1 MKVWAQDEFDLVKT
15 GADGQYRLGKGDFR
29 RVNMRGYTRLILGA
43 GSLLGAAN
51 IGANSEI
58 GAHCDF
64 DAGAVIGHGSIIGA
78 RCHFGKGA
86 WIKSGCIVG
95 HGVCFGDGAVIE
107 RGVELEGGVEL
118 PAKVELFGVKNADGR
133 TMLRTIAPVIGG
145 TLHAFR
151 ADGRACVS
159 LPGQLRRLEG
169 VSRGCCGRSQVAY
182 AEFSGMKQGQG
193 RGARA
198 AGRGELHRGAVSR
211 GQIFY
216 ILRLPAAGWPTANKA
231 PRGKEIR
238 RRTG

>member
-15 GADGQYRLGKGDFR
+15 GADGQYRFGKGDFR

-95 HGVCFGDGAVIE
+95 NGVCFGDGAVIE

-133 TMLRTIAPVIGG
+133 TMLTIAPVIGG

-151 ADGRACVS
+151 ADGRAYVS
-159 LPGQLRRLEG
+159 LPGQLRRLEEFAEYAAD
-169 VSRGCCGRSQVAY
+169 QVAY
-182 AEFSGMKQGQG
+182 AEFSGMK
-193 RGARA
+193 RD
-198 AGRGELHRGAVSR
+198 RGEARELLDAAN
-211 GQIFY
+211 Y
-216 ILRLPAAGWPTANKA
+216 IAARFREG
-231 PRGKEIR
+231 
-238 RRTG
+238 

>member
-15 GADGQYRLGKGDFR
+15 GADGQYRLGNGDFR

-133 TMLRTIAPVIGG
+133 TMLTIAPVIGG

-151 ADGRACVS
+151 ADGRAYVS
-159 LPGQLRRLEG
+159 LPGQLRRLEEFAEYAAD
-169 VSRGCCGRSQVAY
+169 QVAY
-182 AEFSGMKQGQG
+182 AEFSGMK
-193 RGARA
+193 RD
-198 AGRGELHRGAVSR
+198 RGEARELLDAAN
-211 GQIFY
+211 Y
-216 ILRLPAAGWPTANKA
+216 IAARFREG
-231 PRGKEIR
+231 
-238 RRTG
+238 

>member
-95 HGVCFGDGAVIE
+95 NGVCFGDGAVIE

-133 TMLRTIAPVIGG
+133 TMLTIAPVIGG

-151 ADGRACVS
+151 ADGRAYVS
-159 LPGQLRRLEG
+159 LPGQLRRLEEFAEYAAD
-169 VSRGCCGRSQVAY
+169 QVAY
-182 AEFSGMKQGQG
+182 AEFSGMK
-193 RGARA
+193 RD
-198 AGRGELHRGAVSR
+198 RGEARELLDAAN
-211 GQIFY
+211 Y
-216 ILRLPAAGWPTANKA
+216 IAARLRAG
-231 PRGKEIR
+231 
-238 RRTG
+238 

>member
-29 RVNMRGYTRLILGA
+29 RVNMRGHTRLILGA

-133 TMLRTIAPVIGG
+133 TMLTIAPVIGG

-151 ADGRACVS
+151 ADGRAYVS
-159 LPGQLRRLEG
+159 LPGQLRRLEEFAEYAAD
-169 VSRGCCGRSQVAY
+169 QVAY
-182 AEFSGMKQGQG
+182 AEFSGMK
-193 RGARA
+193 RD
-198 AGRGELHRGAVSR
+198 RGEARELLDVAN
-211 GQIFY
+211 Y
-216 ILRLPAAGWPTANKA
+216 IAARLCAG
-231 PRGKEIR
+231 
-238 RRTG
+238 

>member
-133 TMLRTIAPVIGG
+133 TMLTIAPVIGG
-145 TLHAFR
+145 TLLT
-151 ADGRACVS
+151 GGVGNVIGS
-159 LPGQLRRLEG
+159 LFG
-169 VSRGCCGRSQVAY
+169 VLINGTISTLVKTNGKLISSWSNIVTA
-182 AEFSGMKQGQG
+182 
-193 RGARA
+193 
-198 AGRGELHRGAVSR
+198 
-211 GQIFY
+211 
-216 ILRLPAAGWPTANKA
+216 ILLCFFIVLQSVFALV
-231 PRGKEIR
+231 KER
-238 RRTG
+238 KK

>member
-1 MKVWAQDEFDLVKT
+1 MKVWAQDEFDLFKT

-133 TMLRTIAPVIGG
+133 TMLTSAPVIGG

-151 ADGRACVS
+151 ADGRAYVS
-159 LPGQLRRLEG
+159 LPGQLRRLEEFAEYAAD
-169 VSRGCCGRSQVAY
+169 QVAY
-182 AEFSGMKQGQG
+182 AEFSGMK
-193 RGARA
+193 RD
-198 AGRGELHRGAVSR
+198 RGEARELLDAAN
-211 GQIFY
+211 Y
-216 ILRLPAAGWPTANKA
+216 ITARLCAG
-231 PRGKEIR
+231 
-238 RRTG
+238 

>member
-1 MKVWAQDEFDLVKT
+1 MKVWVQDEFDLVKT

-133 TMLRTIAPVIGG
+133 TMLTIAPVIGG

-151 ADGRACVS
+151 ADGRAYVS
-159 LPGQLRRLEG
+159 LPGQLRRLEEFAEYAAD
-169 VSRGCCGRSQVAY
+169 QVAY
-182 AEFSGMKQGQG
+182 AEFSGMK
-193 RGARA
+193 RD
-198 AGRGELHRGAVSR
+198 RGEARELLDAAN
-211 GQIFY
+211 Y
-216 ILRLPAAGWPTANKA
+216 IAARLCEG
-231 PRGKEIR
+231 
-238 RRTG
+238 

>member
-133 TMLRTIAPVIGG
+133 TMLTIAPVIGG

-151 ADGRACVS
+151 ADGRVYVS
-159 LPGQLRRLEG
+159 LPGQIRRLEEFAEYAAD
-169 VSRGCCGRSQVAY
+169 QVAY
-182 AEFSGMKQGQG
+182 AEFSGMK
-193 RGARA
+193 RD
-198 AGRGELHRGAVSR
+198 RGEARELLDAAN
-211 GQIFY
+211 Y
-216 ILRLPAAGWPTANKA
+216 IAARLREG
-231 PRGKEIR
+231 
-238 RRTG
+238 

>member
-133 TMLRTIAPVIGG
+133 TMLTIAPVIGG

-151 ADGRACVS
+151 ADGRAYVS
-159 LPGQLRRLEG
+159 LPGQLRRLEEFAEYAAD
-169 VSRGCCGRSQVAY
+169 QVAY
-182 AEFSGMKQGQG
+182 AEFSGMK
-193 RGARA
+193 RD
-198 AGRGELHRGAVSR
+198 RGEARELLDAAN
-211 GQIFY
+211 Y
-216 ILRLPAAGWPTANKA
+216 IAAWFREG
-231 PRGKEIR
+231 
-238 RRTG
+238 

>member
-1 MKVWAQDEFDLVKT
+1 MKVWAQDEFDLFKT

-133 TMLRTIAPVIGG
+133 TMLTIAPVIGG

-151 ADGRACVS
+151 ADGRVYVS
-159 LPGQLRRLEG
+159 LPGQIRRLEEFAEYAAD
-169 VSRGCCGRSQVAY
+169 QVAY
-182 AEFSGMKQGQG
+182 AEFSGMK
-193 RGARA
+193 RD
-198 AGRGELHRGAVSR
+198 RGEARELLDAAN
-211 GQIFY
+211 Y
-216 ILRLPAAGWPTANKA
+216 IAARFREG
-231 PRGKEIR
+231 
-238 RRTG
+238 

>member
-58 GAHCDF
+58 GAYCDF

-133 TMLRTIAPVIGG
+133 TMLTIAPVIGG

-151 ADGRACVS
+151 ADGRAYVS
-159 LPGQLRRLEG
+159 LPGQLRRLEEFAEYAAD
-169 VSRGCCGRSQVAY
+169 QVAY
-182 AEFSGMKQGQG
+182 AEFSGMK
-193 RGARA
+193 RD
-198 AGRGELHRGAVSR
+198 RGEARELLDAAN
-211 GQIFY
+211 Y
-216 ILRLPAAGWPTANKA
+216 IAARFREG
-231 PRGKEIR
+231 
-238 RRTG
+238 

>member
-95 HGVCFGDGAVIE
+95 HGICFGDGAVIE

-133 TMLRTIAPVIGG
+133 TMLTIAPVIGG

-151 ADGRACVS
+151 ADGRAYVS
-159 LPGQLRRLEG
+159 LPGQLRRLEEFAEYAAD
-169 VSRGCCGRSQVAY
+169 QVAY
-182 AEFSGMKQGQG
+182 AEFSGMK
-193 RGARA
+193 RD
-198 AGRGELHRGAVSR
+198 RGEARELLDAAN
-211 GQIFY
+211 Y
-216 ILRLPAAGWPTANKA
+216 IAARLCAG
-231 PRGKEIR
+231 
-238 RRTG
+238 

>member
-78 RCHFGKGA
+78 RCRFGKGA

-133 TMLRTIAPVIGG
+133 TMLTIAPVIGG

-151 ADGRACVS
+151 ADGRAYVS
-159 LPGQLRRLEG
+159 LTGQLRRLEEFAEYAAD
-169 VSRGCCGRSQVAY
+169 QVAY
-182 AEFSGMKQGQG
+182 AEFSGMK
-193 RGARA
+193 RD
-198 AGRGELHRGAVSR
+198 RGEARELLDAAN
-211 GQIFY
+211 Y
-216 ILRLPAAGWPTANKA
+216 IAARLREG
-231 PRGKEIR
+231 
-238 RRTG
+238 

>member
-133 TMLRTIAPVIGG
+133 TMLTIAPVFGG

-151 ADGRACVS
+151 ADGRAYVS
-159 LPGQLRRLEG
+159 LPGQLRRLEEFAEYAAD
-169 VSRGCCGRSQVAY
+169 QVAY
-182 AEFSGMKQGQG
+182 AEFSGMK
-193 RGARA
+193 RD
-198 AGRGELHRGAVSR
+198 RGEARELLDAAN
-211 GQIFY
+211 Y
-216 ILRLPAAGWPTANKA
+216 IAARFREG
-231 PRGKEIR
+231 
-238 RRTG
+238 

>member
-64 DAGAVIGHGSIIGA
+64 DAGPVIGHGSIIGA

-133 TMLRTIAPVIGG
+133 TMLTIAPVIGG

-151 ADGRACVS
+151 ADGRAYVS
-159 LPGQLRRLEG
+159 LPGQLRRLEEFAEYAAD
-169 VSRGCCGRSQVAY
+169 QVAY
-182 AEFSGMKQGQG
+182 AEFSGMK
-193 RGARA
+193 RD
-198 AGRGELHRGAVSR
+198 RGEARELLDAAN
-211 GQIFY
+211 Y
-216 ILRLPAAGWPTANKA
+216 IAARLREG
-231 PRGKEIR
+231 
-238 RRTG
+238 

>member
-95 HGVCFGDGAVIE
+95 HGVCFSDGAVIE

-133 TMLRTIAPVIGG
+133 TMLTIAPVIGG

-151 ADGRACVS
+151 ADGRAYVS
-159 LPGQLRRLEG
+159 LPGQLRRLEEFAEYAAD
-169 VSRGCCGRSQVAY
+169 QVAY
-182 AEFSGMKQGQG
+182 AEFSGMK
-193 RGARA
+193 RD
-198 AGRGELHRGAVSR
+198 RGEARELLDAAN
-211 GQIFY
+211 Y
-216 ILRLPAAGWPTANKA
+216 IAARLCG
-231 PRGKEIR
+231 G
-238 RRTG
+238 

>member
-1 MKVWAQDEFDLVKT
+1 MKVWAQDEFDLFKT

-133 TMLRTIAPVIGG
+133 TMLTIAPVIGG

-151 ADGRACVS
+151 ADGRAYVS
-159 LPGQLRRLEG
+159 LPGQLRRLEEFAEYAAD
-169 VSRGCCGRSQVAY
+169 QVAY
-182 AEFSGMKQGQG
+182 AEFSGMK
-193 RGARA
+193 RD
-198 AGRGELHRGAVSR
+198 RGEARELLDAAN
-211 GQIFY
+211 Y
-216 ILRLPAAGWPTANKA
+216 ITA
-231 PRGKEIR
+231 RFREG
-238 RRTG
+238 

>member
-1 MKVWAQDEFDLVKT
+1 MKVWAQDEFDLFKT

-95 HGVCFGDGAVIE
+95 NGVCFGDGAVIE

-133 TMLRTIAPVIGG
+133 TMLTIAPVIGG

-151 ADGRACVS
+151 ADGRAYVS
-159 LPGQLRRLEG
+159 LPGQLRRLEEFAEYAAD
-169 VSRGCCGRSQVAY
+169 QVAY
-182 AEFSGMKQGQG
+182 AEFSGMK
-193 RGARA
+193 RD
-198 AGRGELHRGAVSR
+198 RGEARELLDAAN
-211 GQIFY
+211 Y
-216 ILRLPAAGWPTANKA
+216 IAARLCAG
-231 PRGKEIR
+231 
-238 RRTG
+238 

>member
-133 TMLRTIAPVIGG
+133 TMLTIAPVIGG

-151 ADGRACVS
+151 ADGRAYVS
-159 LPGQLRRLEG
+159 LPGQLRRLEEFAEYAAD
-169 VSRGCCGRSQVAY
+169 QVAY
-182 AEFSGMKQGQG
+182 AEFSGMKQ
-193 RGARA
+193 RD
-198 AGRGELHRGAVSR
+198 RGEARELLDAAN
-211 GQIFY
+211 Y
-216 ILRLPAAGWPTANKA
+216 IAARLCAG
-231 PRGKEIR
+231 
-238 RRTG
+238 

>member
-51 IGANSEI
+51 IGAYSEI

-133 TMLRTIAPVIGG
+133 TMLTIAPVIGG

-151 ADGRACVS
+151 ADGRAYVS
-159 LPGQLRRLEG
+159 LPGQLRRLEEFAEYAAD
-169 VSRGCCGRSQVAY
+169 QVAY
-182 AEFSGMKQGQG
+182 AEFSGMK
-193 RGARA
+193 RD
-198 AGRGELHRGAVSR
+198 RGEARELLDAAN
-211 GQIFY
+211 Y
-216 ILRLPAAGWPTANKA
+216 IAARFREG
-231 PRGKEIR
+231 
-238 RRTG
+238 

>member
-133 TMLRTIAPVIGG
+133 TMLTIAPVIGG

-151 ADGRACVS
+151 ADGRAYVS
-159 LPGQLRRLEG
+159 LPGQLRRLEEFAEYAAD
-169 VSRGCCGRSQVAY
+169 QVAY
-182 AEFSGMKQGQG
+182 AEFSGMK
-193 RGARA
+193 RDRSEARELLDA
-198 AGRGELHRGAVSR
+198 AN
-211 GQIFY
+211 Y
-216 ILRLPAAGWPTANKA
+216 IAARFREG
-231 PRGKEIR
+231 
-238 RRTG
+238 

>member
-15 GADGQYRLGKGDFR
+15 GADGQCRLGKGDFR

-133 TMLRTIAPVIGG
+133 TMLTIAPVIGG

-151 ADGRACVS
+151 ADGRAYVS
-159 LPGQLRRLEG
+159 LPGQLRRLEEFAEYAAD
-169 VSRGCCGRSQVAY
+169 QVAY
-182 AEFSGMKQGQG
+182 AEFSGMK
-193 RGARA
+193 RD
-198 AGRGELHRGAVSR
+198 RGEARELLDAAN
-211 GQIFY
+211 Y
-216 ILRLPAAGWPTANKA
+216 IAARFREG
-231 PRGKEIR
+231 
-238 RRTG
+238 

>member
-1 MKVWAQDEFDLVKT
+1 MKVWAQDEFDLFKT

-133 TMLRTIAPVIGG
+133 TMLTIAPVIGG

-151 ADGRACVS
+151 ADGRVYVS
-159 LPGQLRRLEG
+159 LPGQLRRLEEFAEYAAD
-169 VSRGCCGRSQVAY
+169 QVAY
-182 AEFSGMKQGQG
+182 AEFSGMK
-193 RGARA
+193 RD
-198 AGRGELHRGAVSR
+198 RGEARELLDAAN
-211 GQIFY
+211 Y
-216 ILRLPAAGWPTANKA
+216 IAARLREG
-231 PRGKEIR
+231 
-238 RRTG
+238 

>member
-1 MKVWAQDEFDLVKT
+1 MKVWAQDEFDLVTT

-133 TMLRTIAPVIGG
+133 TMLTIAPVIGG

-151 ADGRACVS
+151 ADGRAYVS
-159 LPGQLRRLEG
+159 LPGQLRRLEEFAEYAAD
-169 VSRGCCGRSQVAY
+169 QVAY
-182 AEFSGMKQGQG
+182 AEFSGMK
-193 RGARA
+193 RD
-198 AGRGELHRGAVSR
+198 RGEARELLDAAN
-211 GQIFY
+211 Y
-216 ILRLPAAGWPTANKA
+216 IAARFREG
-231 PRGKEIR
+231 
-238 RRTG
+238 

>member
-78 RCHFGKGA
+78 RCHFGQGA

-95 HGVCFGDGAVIE
+95 NGVCFGDGAVIE

-133 TMLRTIAPVIGG
+133 TMLTIAPVIGG

-151 ADGRACVS
+151 ADGRAYVS
-159 LPGQLRRLEG
+159 LPGQLRRLEEFAEYAAD
-169 VSRGCCGRSQVAY
+169 QVAY
-182 AEFSGMKQGQG
+182 AEFSGMK
-193 RGARA
+193 RD
-198 AGRGELHRGAVSR
+198 RGEARELLDAAN
-211 GQIFY
+211 Y
-216 ILRLPAAGWPTANKA
+216 IAARFREG
-231 PRGKEIR
+231 
-238 RRTG
+238 

>member
-1 MKVWAQDEFDLVKT
+1 MKVWAQDEFDLFKT

-29 RVNMRGYTRLILGA
+29 RVDMRGYTRLILGA

-133 TMLRTIAPVIGG
+133 TMLTIAPVIGG

-151 ADGRACVS
+151 ADGRAYVS
-159 LPGQLRRLEG
+159 LPGQLRRLEEFAEYAAD
-169 VSRGCCGRSQVAY
+169 QVAY
-182 AEFSGMKQGQG
+182 AEFSGMK
-193 RGARA
+193 RD
-198 AGRGELHRGAVSR
+198 RGEARELLDAAN
-211 GQIFY
+211 Y
-216 ILRLPAAGWPTANKA
+216 IAARLCAG
-231 PRGKEIR
+231 
-238 RRTG
+238 

>member
-1 MKVWAQDEFDLVKT
+1 MRVWAQDEFDLFKT
-15 GADGQYRLGKGDFR
+15 WADGQYRLGKGDFR
-29 RVNMRGYTRLILGA
+29 RVDMRGYTRLIIGA

-133 TMLRTIAPVIGG
+133 TMLTIAPVIGG

-151 ADGRACVS
+151 ADGRAYVS
-159 LPGQLRRLEG
+159 LPGQLRRLEEFAEYAAD
-169 VSRGCCGRSQVAY
+169 QVAY
-182 AEFSGMKQGQG
+182 AEFSGMK
-193 RGARA
+193 RD
-198 AGRGELHRGAVSR
+198 RGEARELLDAAN
-211 GQIFY
+211 Y
-216 ILRLPAAGWPTANKA
+216 IAARFREG
-231 PRGKEIR
+231 
-238 RRTG
+238 

>member
-133 TMLRTIAPVIGG
+133 TMLTIAPVIGG

-151 ADGRACVS
+151 ADGRAYVG
-159 LPGQLRRLEG
+159 LPGQLRRLEEFAEYAAD
-169 VSRGCCGRSQVAY
+169 QVAY
-182 AEFSGMKQGQG
+182 AEFSGMK
-193 RGARA
+193 RDRDEAHELLDAANYIAARLC
-198 AGRGELHRGAVSR
+198 AG
-211 GQIFY
+211 
-216 ILRLPAAGWPTANKA
+216 
-231 PRGKEIR
+231 
-238 RRTG
+238 

>member
-133 TMLRTIAPVIGG
+133 TMLTIAPVIGG

-151 ADGRACVS
+151 ADGRVYVS
-159 LPGQLRRLEG
+159 LPGQLRRLEEFAEYAAD
-169 VSRGCCGRSQVAY
+169 QVAY
-182 AEFSGMKQGQG
+182 AEFSGMK
-193 RGARA
+193 RD
-198 AGRGELHRGAVSR
+198 RGEARELLDAAN
-211 GQIFY
+211 Y
-216 ILRLPAAGWPTANKA
+216 IAARFREG
-231 PRGKEIR
+231 
-238 RRTG
+238 

>member
-133 TMLRTIAPVIGG
+133 TMQTIAPVIGG

-151 ADGRACVS
+151 ADGRAYVS
-159 LPGQLRRLEG
+159 LPGQLRRLEEFAEYAAD
-169 VSRGCCGRSQVAY
+169 QVAY
-182 AEFSGMKQGQG
+182 AEFSGMK
-193 RGARA
+193 RD
-198 AGRGELHRGAVSR
+198 RGEARELLDAAN
-211 GQIFY
+211 Y
-216 ILRLPAAGWPTANKA
+216 ITA
-231 PRGKEIR
+231 RFREG
-238 RRTG
+238 

>member
-133 TMLRTIAPVIGG
+133 TMLTIAPVIGG

-151 ADGRACVS
+151 ADGRAYVS
-159 LPGQLRRLEG
+159 LPGQLRRLEEFAEYAAD
-169 VSRGCCGRSQVAY
+169 QVAY
-182 AEFSGMKQGQG
+182 AEFSGMK
-193 RGARA
+193 RD
-198 AGRGELHRGAVSR
+198 RGEARELLDAAN
-211 GQIFY
+211 Y
-216 ILRLPAAGWPTANKA
+216 IAARLCAG
-231 PRGKEIR
+231 
-238 RRTG
+238 

>member
-1 MKVWAQDEFDLVKT
+1 MKVWAQDEFDLFKT

-133 TMLRTIAPVIGG
+133 TMLTIAPVIGG

-151 ADGRACVS
+151 ADGRAYVS
-159 LPGQLRRLEG
+159 LPGQLRRLEEFAEYAAD
-169 VSRGCCGRSQVAY
+169 QVAY
-182 AEFSGMKQGQG
+182 AELSGMK
-193 RGARA
+193 RD
-198 AGRGELHRGAVSR
+198 RGEARELLDAAN
-211 GQIFY
+211 Y
-216 ILRLPAAGWPTANKA
+216 IAARLCAG
-231 PRGKEIR
+231 
-238 RRTG
+238 

>member
-1 MKVWAQDEFDLVKT
+1 MKVWVQDEFDLVKT

-133 TMLRTIAPVIGG
+133 TMLTIAPVIGG

-151 ADGRACVS
+151 ADG
-159 LPGQLRRLEG
+159 PGIRQPAGAASAAGGICRVCGGSGRVCG
-169 VSRGCCGRSQVAY
+169 VFGHEA
-182 AEFSGMKQGQG
+182 GQG

-198 AGRGELHRGAVSR
+198 AGRGELHRGAALR
-211 GQIFY
+211 GVNLLY
-216 ILRLPAAGWPTANKA
+216 IEVLQAAGWPTANKA

>member
-1 MKVWAQDEFDLVKT
+1 MKVWAQDEFDLFKT

-133 TMLRTIAPVIGG
+133 TMLTIAPVIGS

-151 ADGRACVS
+151 ADGRVYVS
-159 LPGQLRRLEG
+159 LPGQLRRLEEFAEYAAD
-169 VSRGCCGRSQVAY
+169 QVAY
-182 AEFSGMKQGQG
+182 AEFSGMK
-193 RGARA
+193 RD
-198 AGRGELHRGAVSR
+198 RGEARELLDAAN
-211 GQIFY
+211 Y
-216 ILRLPAAGWPTANKA
+216 IAARLREG
-231 PRGKEIR
+231 
-238 RRTG
+238 

>member
-15 GADGQYRLGKGDFR
+15 GVDGQYRLGKGDFR
-29 RVNMRGYTRLILGA
+29 RVNMRGHTRLILGA

-78 RCHFGKGA
+78 WCRFGKGA

-133 TMLRTIAPVIGG
+133 TMLTIAPVIGG

-151 ADGRACVS
+151 ADGRAYVS
-159 LPGQLRRLEG
+159 LPGQLRRLEEFAEYAAD
-169 VSRGCCGRSQVAY
+169 QVAY
-182 AEFSGMKQGQG
+182 AEFSGMK
-193 RGARA
+193 RD
-198 AGRGELHRGAVSR
+198 RGEARELLDAAN
-211 GQIFY
+211 Y
-216 ILRLPAAGWPTANKA
+216 IAARLREG
-231 PRGKEIR
+231 
-238 RRTG
+238 

>member
-133 TMLRTIAPVIGG
+133 TMLPIAPVIGG

-151 ADGRACVS
+151 ADGRAYVS
-159 LPGQLRRLEG
+159 LPGQLRRLEEFAEYAAD
-169 VSRGCCGRSQVAY
+169 QVAY
-182 AEFSGMKQGQG
+182 AEFSGMK
-193 RGARA
+193 RD
-198 AGRGELHRGAVSR
+198 RGEARELLDAAN
-211 GQIFY
+211 Y
-216 ILRLPAAGWPTANKA
+216 IAARLCAG
-231 PRGKEIR
+231 
-238 RRTG
+238 